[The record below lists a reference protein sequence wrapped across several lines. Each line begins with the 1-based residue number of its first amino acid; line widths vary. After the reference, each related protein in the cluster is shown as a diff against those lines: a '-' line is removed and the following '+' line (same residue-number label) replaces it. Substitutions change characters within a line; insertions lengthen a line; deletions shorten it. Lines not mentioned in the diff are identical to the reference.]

1 MRAISAADIGKVAN
15 NRRFQMEAAPKQKNA
30 PLFSEDPQRK

>member
-1 MRAISAADIGKVAN
+1 MRAISAADIGKDAN

-30 PLFSEDPQRK
+30 PFFPKDPQRK

>member
-15 NRRFQMEAAPKQKNA
+15 NRRFQTEAAPKQKNA
-30 PLFSEDPQRK
+30 PFFPEDPQRK

>member
-30 PLFSEDPQRK
+30 PFFPEDPQRK

>member
-15 NRRFQMEAAPKQKNA
+15 NRFQMEAAPKQKNA
-30 PLFSEDPQRK
+30 PFFPEDPQRK